1 MSPSFSTSVASTPV
15 SSRTSRSAAS
25 AADSAPSGWP
35 FGSASTLLPSAARRV
50 GTMTMQ
56 RPSRTTTPPAEN
68 SESAPVGTGAS
79 VDVALEGVRVV
90 DGDPPAALRDDPG
103 ALEDRQEA
111 AGRLTRRAGEL
122 GDVGLR
128 DLDQHVPLTGAA
140 LRARLLDELAEHDG
154 DAALHRL
161 ERLAREAFVGLAQP
175 ASERDDEL
183 DGDVRV
189 LAQEAAH
196 VRARDGDRVDRV
208 ERLDRRR
215 ASFGVEH
222 GQLAEDVA
230 RAEVRERDRAPVD
243 VLAHR
248 ARVAAA
254 HHVAGVALVALA
266 EDDLLGVE
274 AARYRDLR
282 DAAQVLGPQRL
293 EHGHGAQE
301 RD

>member
-1 MSPSFSTSVASTPV
+1 MSPSFSTRVASTPV

-25 AADSAPSGWP
+25 AADSVPSGWP
-35 FGSASTLLPSAARRV
+35 FGNASTLLPSAARRV

-68 SESAPVGTGAS
+68 SESAPVGTGGS

-111 AGRLTRRAGEL
+111 AGRL
-122 GDVGLR
+122 
-128 DLDQHVPLTGAA
+128 
-140 LRARLLDELAEHDG
+140 
-154 DAALHRL
+154 
-161 ERLAREAFVGLAQP
+161 AREAFVGLAQP
-175 ASERDDEL
+175 APECDDEL
-183 DGDVRV
+183 DGDVGV

-208 ERLDRRR
+208 ERLDCRR
-215 ASFGVEH
+215 APFGVEH

-254 HHVAGVALVALA
+254 DHVAGVALVALA

-274 AARYRDLR
+274 AARHRDLG
-282 DAAQVLGPQRL
+282 DPAQV
-293 EHGHGAQE
+293 
-301 RD
+301 